1 MIYIEGWL
9 PDQNT
14 RGFMRVYKNHLVEWL
29 GWGREMLSFWNKII
43 MISWKPN
50 HLLGTDKYLFNESM
64 NINQQK

>member
-1 MIYIEGWL
+1 
-9 PDQNT
+9 
-14 RGFMRVYKNHLVEWL
+14 MRVYKNHLVEWL